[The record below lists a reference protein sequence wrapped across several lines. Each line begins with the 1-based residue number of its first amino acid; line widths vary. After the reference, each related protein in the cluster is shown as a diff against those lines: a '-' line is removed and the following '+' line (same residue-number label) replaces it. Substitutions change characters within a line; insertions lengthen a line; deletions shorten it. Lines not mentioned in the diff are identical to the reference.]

1 MRDLKNYVAGSNVI
15 DLVLAIVMAVAI
27 VKVVD
32 SLVVDIMMPLI
43 SHFAGNGAD
52 MANYFIPI
60 ARGVHSDMTYDE
72 ARKIGAVI
80 GYGQFI
86 IALVYLIIAGALF
99 FLITRGLE
107 SLRADASAVSEKAKA
122 QGTAD

>member
-1 MRDLKNYVAGSNVI
+1 MRDFKNYIARSNVL
-15 DLVLAIVMAVAI
+15 DLVLAVVMAVAI

-52 MANYFIPI
+52 MGNYFIPI
-60 ARGVHSDMTYDE
+60 AKGVHADMTYDE
-72 ARKIGAVI
+72 ARTIGAVI

-86 IALVYLIIAGALF
+86 IALVYLIIAGTLF
-99 FLITRGLE
+99 FLIARGLE
-107 SLRADASAVSEKAKA
+107 SLRRDASAVSEKSKA
-122 QGTAD
+122 QGTAE